1 MQTASAEA
9 VTALAEVAIASA
21 EVETAPMEAANS
33 FYRNCD
39 SPAEVAEAL
48 AGWHM
53 S

>member
-1 MQTASAEA
+1 MEA
-9 VTALAEVAIASA
+9 TTVSA
-21 EVETAPMEAANS
+21 EVETAPTEAANS

-39 SPAEVAEAL
+39 SPAKAAEAP